1 MTSRRTLASRAA
13 RVGATLLASTALA
26 AAPLAAAA
34 AQTTADGAPVPKIGA
49 AAPGTAATALRVCGD
64 PDNLP
69 FSNEKREGFENKIAE
84 LIARDLGK
92 PVAYQWWPHRR
103 GFVRNTLRAKDCD
116 VVIGVPGGFDPVAAT
131 KPYYRSTYYIVS
143 RADRKPA
150 VTSIDDPRLKSMRV
164 GVHVIGN
171 DYENTPPAHA
181 LGTRGIR
188 AVGFNAFFGEGS
200 GNKPEDI
207 ITAVVDRTVDVA
219 VIWGPLAG
227 YYAKRAKTPLTL
239 TALPDSDATARTR
252 LPFAYNI
259 TMGVRRSDKEFRLQL
274 DSILERRRPEIA
286 RILQE
291 YGVPTIPVVPPRGS

>member
-1 MTSRRTLASRAA
+1 MISRRPPAPRAA
-13 RVGATLLASTALA
+13 VAAAALLA
-26 AAPLAAAA
+26 AATAAAGPLAA
-34 AQTTADGAPVPKIGA
+34 QSTADGAPMPKIGA

-84 LIARDLGK
+84 LIGRELRK
-92 PVAYQWWPHRR
+92 PVEYQWWPHRR

-116 VVIGVPGGFDPVAAT
+116 IVIGVPGGFDPVAPT

-143 RADRKPA
+143 RADRKPS
-150 VTSIDDPRLKSMRV
+150 VTSIDDPKLKSMRV

-181 LGTRGIR
+181 LGARGIR

-207 ITAVVDRTVDVA
+207 INAVVDRRVDVA
-219 VIWGPLAG
+219 VVWGPLAG
-227 YYAKRAKTPLTL
+227 YYAKQAKTPLTL
-239 TALPDSDATARTR
+239 TALPDSDATSKTR

-259 TMGVRRSDKEFRLQL
+259 TMGVRRADKEFKLQL
-274 DSILERRRPEIA
+274 DSILERRGPEIA
-286 RILQE
+286 RILQD
-291 YGVPTIPVVPPRGS
+291 YGIPTRPIVAPKGS

>member
-1 MTSRRTLASRAA
+1 MTSTRTPA
-13 RVGATLLASTALA
+13 RSAGAFA
-26 AAPLAAAA
+26 AAFLTASFAATPLAA
-34 AQTTADGAPVPKIGA
+34 QRTTAEGRPAPTIGA
-49 AAPGTAATALRVCGD
+49 AAPGTEATAFRVCGD

-69 FSNEKREGFENKIAE
+69 FSNDKREGFENKIAE
-84 LIARDLGK
+84 LIARDLKK
-92 PVAYQWWPHRR
+92 PVEYQWWPHRR

-143 RADRKPA
+143 RADRRPA
-150 VTSIDDPRLKSMRV
+150 VTSIDDPKLKSMKV

-188 AVGFNAFFGEGS
+188 AVGFNAFYGAGS

-207 ITAVVDRTVDVA
+207 INAVVDSTIDVA
-219 VIWGPLAG
+219 VVWGPLAG
-227 YYAKRAKTPLTL
+227 YYAKQAKVPLTL
-239 TALPDSDATARTR
+239 TPLPDSDATSATR

-259 TMGVRRSDKEFRLQL
+259 TMGVRRADKAFRLQL
-274 DSILERRRPEIA
+274 DSILDRRSPEIA

-291 YGVPTIPVVPPRGS
+291 YGIPTRPIVAPQGS